1 MTIDKSMRGEEGGE
15 GGRGIIIAVSLI
27 FGETIHK
34 GEKNV

>member
-1 MTIDKSMRGEEGGE
+1 MTIDKSMRGEG